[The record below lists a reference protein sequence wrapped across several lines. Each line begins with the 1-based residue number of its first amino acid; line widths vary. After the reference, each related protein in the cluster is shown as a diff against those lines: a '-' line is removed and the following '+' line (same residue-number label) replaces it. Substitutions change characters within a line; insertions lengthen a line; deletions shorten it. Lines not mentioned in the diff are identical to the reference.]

1 MKSNHILNNL
11 DEISFDQAIFSNKI
25 YRKICNLDESYSV
38 YSLEFKNNCFMWEK
52 IPNFKLIGNCECIS
66 FENLVYVRDKGND
79 KHITVYNTEGNYATK
94 LMIYTGNNTLIWDI
108 LNIPFDINNLNTH
121 SLLDIPTHVNLLNEC
136 QNETFDLLDEFEPI
150 SHEPISHE
158 PISFEP
164 LHGWSNL
171 LERSSDTEENT
182 EEVVLD
188 NDLDENISVKDNFV
202 YPDMD
207 DEDNITLEEMDE
219 DTTEEYRIDPYDNEW
234 YTENEFL
241 EYYGSLTEWEH
252 QNPKSI
258 LLREEYYRFTT
269 YYWHLDEKKFI
280 YLFKQYE
287 KTF

>member
-1 MKSNHILNNL
+1 MNLKHILNNNL
-11 DEISFDQAIFSNKI
+11 DEISFDQAIFSDKL
-25 YRKICNLDESYSV
+25 YRKVCNLDNSYSIFELN
-38 YSLEFKNNCFMWEK
+38 SKNDGFMWEK
-52 IPNFKLIGNCECIS
+52 IENFKLIGNCECIS
-66 FENLVYVRDKGND
+66 FENLVYIRDKGND
-79 KHITVYNTEGNYATK
+79 KHITVYNIEGNYATK
-94 LMIYTGNNTLIWDI
+94 LMIYKGNNLLIWDI

-121 SLLDIPTHVNLLNEC
+121 SLLDIPTHINLLNEC
-136 QNETFDLLDEFEPI
+136 RNDTFDLLDEFEPI
-150 SHEPISHE
+150 SHDPISH
-158 PISFEP
+158 EP

-188 NDLDENISVKDNFV
+188 NYLDENISVKDNFV

-207 DEDNITLEEMDE
+207 DEGDNSDNVTVE
-219 DTTEEYRIDPYDNEW
+219 DITEEYRRDPYDNEW

-252 QNPKSI
+252 QNPKSV

-269 YYWHLDEKKFI
+269 SYWHLDEKKFI